1 MSFNIGLSG
10 LYAANKQL
18 DVTGNNIANVNTTG
32 FKSSRAEFADVY
44 SGANRLGVGKNQV
57 GGGVRLANISQQ
69 FKQGDI
75 NTTGNVLDMGI
86 QGQGFFV
93 LSDNGSRVYTRAG
106 AFQPDKNNF
115 VVTSDG
121 LRLQGYAAD
130 GTGKIQ
136 KGVLTDLKIDTS
148 ALQPKATS
156 LIDQGI
162 NLNSSATS
170 IPFQVYDNTTPPT
183 MAAFDPTDPSTY
195 QRATTSTVQDADGVD
210 HTMQQFYRKTGT
222 NEWTMYTLI
231 DGRNPYDPGSTT
243 PLSGTVDYNSDG
255 TISAMTASTTGV
267 PAGASYTVK
276 NGGFS
281 IDGWVPATQ
290 DPVSGDWVASGA
302 AGTVQ
307 DQGVTSPALVANKPF
322 DPSDESTYTRSFP
335 TKVYDSQGN
344 EHTMEQFYRKTGTN
358 EWTMYTLVDGRNPFD
373 PASTQ
378 PLTGTI
384 NFNSD
389 GSVNSMTA
397 DNTGHPAGS
406 SFTVVNNTFSMIG
419 WVPAAE
425 DASGNWSSNGAV
437 GDEAGMKMSMASTT
451 SYNTETARMSQS
463 QDGYATGILSNLSI
477 DATGVLFATFSNGQS
492 RAVGQVALASFA
504 NEQGLQQIGGTRW
517 TETYNSGIPGIDSPK
532 TGTLGAIES
541 NSLEGSNVNLT
552 QELVELIKAQ
562 SNYQANAKTISTEST
577 IMQTIIQM
585 A

>member
-44 SGANRLGVGKNQV
+44 AGANRLGVGKNQV
-57 GGGVRLANISQQ
+57 GNGVRLAAISQQ
-69 FKQGDI
+69 FSQGDV
-75 NTTGNVLDMGI
+75 NNTGNVLDMGI

-106 AFQPDKNNF
+106 AFQADKNNF

-130 GTGKIQ
+130 ANGKIQ
-136 KGVLTDLKIDTS
+136 KGVLSDLQIDTS
-148 ALQPKATS
+148 ALQPKATT

-162 NLNSSATS
+162 NLNSSATN
-170 IPFQVYDNTTPPT
+170 IPL
-183 MAAFDPTDPSTY
+183 
-195 QRATTSTVQDADGVD
+195 
-210 HTMQQFYRKTGT
+210 
-222 NEWTMYTLI
+222 EI
-231 DGRNPYDPGSTT
+231 D
-243 PLSGTVDYNSDG
+243 DG
-255 TISAMTASTTGV
+255 TGAMV
-267 PAGASYTVK
+267 P
-276 NGGFS
+276 N
-281 IDGWVPATQ
+281 
-290 DPVSGDWVASGA
+290 
-302 AGTVQ
+302 
-307 DQGVTSPALVANKPF
+307 LPF
-322 DPSDESTYTRSFP
+322 DPADETTYSKSFP

-373 PASTQ
+373 PASTT

-384 NFNSD
+384 SFSSD
-389 GSVNSMTA
+389 GSVSSMTA
-397 DNTGHPAGS
+397 DNTGHPAGA
-406 SFTVVNNTFSMIG
+406 SFTVTNNTFTMTG
-419 WVPAAE
+419 WVPAVE
-425 DASGNWSSNGAV
+425 DAAGNWASNGAA
-437 GDEAGMKMSMASTT
+437 GNADGMKLSMNSTT

-463 QDGYATGILSNLSI
+463 QDGYATGILSSLSI
-477 DATGVLFATFSNGQS
+477 DSTGVLFASFSNQQS
-492 RAVGQVALASFA
+492 RAIGQVALASFA

-517 TETYNSGIPGIDSPK
+517 TETFSSGIPGIDEPK
-532 TGTLGAIES
+532 TGTLGSVES
-541 NSLEGSNVNLT
+541 NALEASNVNLT

-585 A
+585 T

>member
-44 SGANRLGVGKNQV
+44 AGANRLGVGKNQV
-57 GGGVRLANISQQ
+57 GNGVRLAAISQQ
-69 FKQGDI
+69 FSQGDV
-75 NTTGNVLDMGI
+75 NNTGNVLDMGI

-106 AFQPDKNNF
+106 AFQADKNNF

-130 GTGKIQ
+130 ANGKIQ
-136 KGVLTDLKIDTS
+136 KGVLSDLQIDTS
-148 ALQPKATS
+148 ALQPKATT

-162 NLNSSATS
+162 NLNSSATD
-170 IPFQVYDNTTPPT
+170 IPL
-183 MAAFDPTDPSTY
+183 
-195 QRATTSTVQDADGVD
+195 
-210 HTMQQFYRKTGT
+210 
-222 NEWTMYTLI
+222 EI
-231 DGRNPYDPGSTT
+231 D
-243 PLSGTVDYNSDG
+243 DG
-255 TISAMTASTTGV
+255 TGAMV
-267 PAGASYTVK
+267 P
-276 NGGFS
+276 N
-281 IDGWVPATQ
+281 
-290 DPVSGDWVASGA
+290 
-302 AGTVQ
+302 
-307 DQGVTSPALVANKPF
+307 LPF
-322 DPSDESTYTRSFP
+322 DPADETTYSKSFP

-373 PASTQ
+373 PASTT

-384 NFNSD
+384 SFSSD
-389 GSVNSMTA
+389 GSVSSMTA
-397 DNTGHPAGS
+397 DNTGHPAGA
-406 SFTVVNNTFSMIG
+406 SFTVTNNTFTMTG
-419 WVPAAE
+419 WVPAVE
-425 DASGNWSSNGAV
+425 DAAGNWASNGAA
-437 GDEAGMKMSMASTT
+437 GNADGMKLSMNSTT

-463 QDGYATGILSNLSI
+463 QDGYATGILSSLSI
-477 DATGVLFATFSNGQS
+477 DSTGVLFASFSNQQS
-492 RAVGQVALASFA
+492 RAIGQVALASFA

-517 TETYNSGIPGIDSPK
+517 TETFSSGIPGIDEPK
-532 TGTLGAIES
+532 TGTLGSVES
-541 NSLEGSNVNLT
+541 NALEASNVNLT

-585 A
+585 T

>member
-44 SGANRLGVGKNQV
+44 AGANRLGVGKNQV
-57 GGGVRLANISQQ
+57 GNGVRLAAISQQ
-69 FKQGDI
+69 FTQGDV

-93 LSDNGSRVYTRAG
+93 LSDNGSKVYTRAG
-106 AFQPDKNNF
+106 AFQPSKDNF
-115 VVTSDG
+115 VETSDG
-121 LRLQGYAAD
+121 LRLQGYMAD
-130 GTGKIQ
+130 ASGKIQ

-162 NLNSSATS
+162 NLNSSAAS
-170 IPFQVYDNTTPPT
+170 IPFLVYDNTKPPS
-183 MAAFDPTDPSTY
+183 MAAFDPADPSTY
-195 QRATTSTVQDADGVD
+195 QRSSTSTVLDASGVQ
-210 HTMQQFYRKTGT
+210 HEVQQYYRKTDT
-222 NEWTMYTLI
+222 NEWTMYTLV
-231 DGRNPYDPGSTT
+231 DGRNPFDPASTT
-243 PLSGTVDYNSDG
+243 PLAGTINYNSDG
-255 TISAMTASTTGV
+255 TISSMVAGTTGV
-267 PAGASYTVK
+267 PSGASFTVS
-276 NGGFS
+276 NGAFAMT
-281 IDGWVPATQ
+281 GWVPATQ
-290 DPVSGDWVASGA
+290 DANGDWVASGA
-302 AGTVQ
+302 AGT
-307 DQGVTSPALVANKPF
+307 DQSLGVTSPALVANKPF
-322 DPSDESTYTRSFP
+322 DPSDDTTYTRSFP

-358 EWTMYTLVDGRNPFD
+358 EWTMYTLVDGRNPFN
-373 PASTQ
+373 PGSTE
-378 PLTGTI
+378 PLVGTI
-384 NFNSD
+384 AFNSD

-397 DNTGHPAGS
+397 DNTGHPAGT

-419 WVPAAE
+419 WVPAVE
-425 DASGNWSSNGAV
+425 DASGNWSANGAV
-437 GDEAGMKMSMASTT
+437 GDAAGMKMSMASTT

-477 DATGVLFATFSNGQS
+477 DATGVLFASFSNGQS
-492 RAVGQVALASFA
+492 RAIGQVALASFA
-504 NEQGLQQIGGTRW
+504 NEQGLQQIGSTRW

-552 QELVELIKAQ
+552 QELVDLIKAQ
-562 SNYQANAKTISTEST
+562 SYYQANAKTISTEST
-577 IMQTIIQM
+577 VMQTIIQM
-585 A
+585 T

>member
-18 DVTGNNIANVNTTG
+18 DVTGNNISNVNTTG

-44 SGANRLGVGKNQV
+44 AGSNRLGVGKNQV
-57 GGGVRLANISQQ
+57 GNGVRLAAISQQ
-69 FKQGDI
+69 FTQGDI
-75 NTTGNVLDMGI
+75 NTTGNVLDLGI

-106 AFQPDKNNF
+106 AFEADKNNF

-130 GTGKIQ
+130 SAGNIR
-136 KGVLTDLKIDTS
+136 KGNLTDLKIDTS

-162 NLNSSATS
+162 NLNSSAAS
-170 IPFQVYDNTTPPT
+170 IPFQVYDNSTPPT
-183 MAAFDPTDPSTY
+183 MAAFDPADPSTY
-195 QRATTSTVQDADGVD
+195 QRSTTSTVEDADGNA
-210 HTMQQFYRKTGT
+210 HTMEQFYRKTGT

-231 DGRNPYDPGSTT
+231 DGRNPLDPASTT
-243 PLSGTVDYNSDG
+243 PLTGRIQYNSDG
-255 TISAMTASTTGV
+255 TIDSMVSDTAG
-267 PAGASYTVK
+267 YTVQG
-276 NGGFS
+276 GGFT
-281 IDGWVPATQ
+281 IAGWVPAAQ
-290 DPVSGDWVASGA
+290 DAATGAWGASGV
-302 AGTVQ
+302 AGTAQ
-307 DQGVTSPALVANKPF
+307 DQSITSPALVANKPF
-322 DPSDESTYTRSFP
+322 DPSDETTYSRSFP
-335 TKVYDSQGN
+335 TSVYDSQGN
-344 EHTMEQFYRKTGTN
+344 EHTLEQFYRKTGTN
-358 EWTMYTLVDGRNPFD
+358 QWTMYTLIDGRNPMD
-373 PASTQ
+373 PSSTT

-397 DNTGHPAGS
+397 DSTGLPAGT
-406 SFTVVNNTFSMIG
+406 SFTVANNTFSMVG
-419 WVPAAE
+419 WIPASQ
-425 DASGNWSSNGAV
+425 DASGNWSANGSV
-437 GDEAGMKMSMASTT
+437 GDAAGIKMSMASTT

-463 QDGYATGILSNLSI
+463 QDGFATGILSNLSI
-477 DATGVLFATFSNGQS
+477 DSTGVLFATFSNGKS
-492 RAVGQVALASFA
+492 RAIGQVALASFA